1 MTSAAARRLSA
12 SPVVGESRPRW
23 WGGHHSPGRVI
34 LIVGWFV
41 PAIVATF
48 GMIVVPSRLNPGL
61 SLGGIIVSQ
70 MFTWLPW
77 AGWSLLVMWV
87 ADRVPF
93 ARGRVARAIAVH
105 ILLCVVVVT
114 GQILIVDRVNVAFGV
129 IAPRHLDS
137 ILAIGLRSYGDPFT
151 VIYWAILGAH
161 SAIRWHEAWRAE
173 AVRAARLSS
182 DLAQAQL
189 AALRAQLHP
198 HFLFNALNAVVA
210 LVSEDPAAAK
220 RVTVRLAELLRATL
234 AATERSTLPL
244 REELDLIRRYLDIE
258 TVRFG
263 ERLHVDW
270 TVDEAILDHDV
281 PAFVLQPLVENAL
294 VHAIAPRAAG
304 GHVSISARCVGGA
317 LRLAVVDDGPGP
329 GASRATRGNGVG
341 LKNLR
346 DRLERLYDGGATLS
360 LGTPSPSSRGAEV
373 AVMLPLDPR
382 FAPPLPMHAVTPVR
396 GAPTSEPF
404 AAASAL
410 SRDG

>member
-1 MTSAAARRLSA
+1 MTSA
-12 SPVVGESRPRW
+12 PVVGDARARW
-23 WGGHHSPGRVI
+23 WGSHHSPGRVI
-34 LIVGWFV
+34 LIVGWSV

-61 SLGGIIVSQ
+61 SLGGIILSQ
-70 MFTWLPW
+70 MATWLPW

-93 ARGRVARAIAVH
+93 ERGRVARAIAVH
-105 ILLCVVVVT
+105 VLLCVVVVT
-114 GQILIVDRVNVAFGV
+114 GQILIVDRVSVAFGV
-129 IAPRHLDS
+129 IAPRKLDS

-161 SAIRWHEAWRAE
+161 SAIRWHEAWRTE

-234 AATERSTLPL
+234 SATERSTLPL

-258 TVRFG
+258 MVRFG
-263 ERLHVDW
+263 ERLHVEW
-270 TVDEAILDHDV
+270 AVDDAILDHDV

-304 GHVSISARCVGGA
+304 GQVSISARVVGGA

-360 LGTPSPSSRGAEV
+360 LGTPSPSGRGAEV
-373 AVMLPLDPR
+373 AVMLPLDARFNAPVVPR
-382 FAPPLPMHAVTPVR
+382 AVTPVR
-396 GAPTSEPF
+396 GTATTEPF

-410 SRDG
+410 SRDE

>member
-12 SPVVGESRPRW
+12 SPVVGEASPRW

-34 LIVGWFV
+34 LIVGWIV

-61 SLGGIIVSQ
+61 SLGGIVLSQ
-70 MFTWLPW
+70 MATWLPW

-93 ARGRVARAIAVH
+93 ERGRVARAIAVH
-105 ILLCVVVVT
+105 VLLCVVVVT

-161 SAIRWHEAWRAE
+161 AAIRWHEAWRAE

-281 PAFVLQPLVENAL
+281 PAFVLQPLV
-294 VHAIAPRAAG
+294 
-304 GHVSISARCVGGA
+304 
-317 LRLAVVDDGPGP
+317 
-329 GASRATRGNGVG
+329 
-341 LKNLR
+341 
-346 DRLERLYDGGATLS
+346 
-360 LGTPSPSSRGAEV
+360 
-373 AVMLPLDPR
+373 
-382 FAPPLPMHAVTPVR
+382 
-396 GAPTSEPF
+396 
-404 AAASAL
+404 
-410 SRDG
+410 